1 MSAITGI
8 FRRDGKDVDP
18 ALIKKMNDKLGHR
31 GPDGSKTW
39 CEGPVAFG
47 HQMLHTTPESLQE
60 TLPFKD
66 EESGLVITADARI
79 DNRKDLAP
87 KLGIEDN
94 EYVSDSYFILKAY
107 EKWGEKCPDE
117 LLGDF
122 AFAIWDGKNLFCSKD
137 HMGVKQLYYF
147 SDDDIFLFST
157 EIKALF
163 EIEEVIYELNERK
176 LALYLLKDT
185 CDNELT
191 FYKNIKNLPAAHFL
205 KIDKNDIK
213 KYRYWKLDPNSQI
226 VMASEEEYARAF
238 LQIFEEAIQCR
249 LRSAFPLGFD
259 LSGGLDSSSIVCT
272 VKTRLNQK
280 TSSLDNNINS
290 FSRIFDETPE
300 SDEQYYINKVIS
312 IGGIKPCFISG
323 DDVGLLENIG
333 DILWQQDQPFY
344 TPHMTKHIE
353 SYQKMHELGVRI
365 LFSGQG
371 GDQNI
376 SLGRN
381 YLRELLITFQ
391 WKKFVCELKYFSH
404 NFDKPVY
411 QTLIEKVMFPSLPY
425 ALKKGIR
432 KLLGRNLNL
441 LNPEF
446 LKELHIDEDYYNIFA
461 DNLNKISSKEY
472 HYYSITYAVPETT
485 FSTIDRSVASFNI
498 DYRYP
503 FYDKRLVEFCYALP
517 SEMKFKNG
525 WNRYILRLA
534 MENILPKEIQWRAH
548 KSDLSYTYKKNLLL
562 ELKKLEKIIYEDNEI
577 IEKYVNLKTIK
588 KIFEKFKSDGGNN
601 LFEFWIVILLDY
613 WLKYTDKSNHIN
625 CSFSN
630 QKKV

>member
-8 FRRDGKDVDP
+8 FRRNGRNVDP
-18 ALIKKMNDKLGHR
+18 TEIKKMNDKLSHR
-31 GPDGSKTW
+31 GPDGSKIW
-39 CEGPVAFG
+39 CEGPIAFG
-47 HQMLHTTPESLQE
+47 HQMLHTTPESLYE
-60 TLPFKD
+60 TLPFEDK
-66 EESGLVITADARI
+66 ESGLVITADARI
-79 DNRKDLAP
+79 DNRKDLAT

-122 AFAIWDGKNLFCSKD
+122 AFAIWDGNNLFCSKD

-147 SDDDIFLFST
+147 ADDDIFLFST

-163 EIEEVIYELNERK
+163 EIEEVTYDLNERK
-176 LALYLLKDT
+176 VALYLMKDT

-191 FYKNIKNLPAAHFL
+191 FYNNIKNLPASYFL
-205 KIDKNDIK
+205 KIGKNDIK
-213 KYRYWKLDPNSQI
+213 KNRYWKLDPNLQI
-226 VMASEEEYARAF
+226 IMGSEEEYARAF
-238 LQIFEEAIQCR
+238 LQIFGEAIQCR
-249 LRSAFPLGFD
+249 LRSAYSLGFD
-259 LSGGLDSSSIVCT
+259 LSGGLDSSSIICT
-272 VKTRLNQK
+272 VKTLLNQNAI
-280 TSSLDNNINS
+280 LDNNINS

-312 IGGIKPCFISG
+312 IGGIKPHFISG
-323 DDVGLLENIG
+323 DNVSPLENIE
-333 DILWQQDQPFY
+333 DILFQLDQPFY
-344 TPHMTKHIE
+344 SPHMTKHIK
-353 SYQKMHELGVRI
+353 SYKKMHELGVRI
-365 LFSGQG
+365 VFSGQG

-391 WKKFVCELKYFSH
+391 WRKFVRELKYFSH
-404 NFDKPVY
+404 NVHRPVY
-411 QTLIEKVMFPSLPY
+411 DTLIEKVIFPSLPY
-425 ALKKGIR
+425 ALKKGISRLFGR
-432 KLLGRNLNL
+432 KLDL
-441 LNPEF
+441 LNQNF
-446 LKELHIDEDYYNIFA
+446 LKSLHIDEEYYNILA
-461 DNLNKISSKEY
+461 DDLNKISSKEY
-472 HYYSITYAVPETT
+472 HYYSITYAVPEIT
-485 FSTIDRSVASFNI
+485 FSTIDRSVAFFNI

-548 KSDLSYTYKKNLLL
+548 KSDLSYSYKKNLLL
-562 ELKKLEKIIYEDNEI
+562 EIKKLEKIIYEDNEI
-577 IEKYVNLKTIK
+577 IEKFVNLKTIQ
-588 KIFEKFKSDGGNN
+588 KIFEKYKSEGNN
-601 LFEFWIVILLDY
+601 NIFDFWIVILLYY
-613 WLKYTDKSNHIN
+613 WLKYTYKCNHIN
-625 CSFSN
+625 CSFLN